1 MNKIDPFVLDSITVY
16 NQDVLNLYSQ
26 WPSPNVIVS
35 DGVVELWGWADS
47 EEERTAIIL
56 AVENTPGVKS
66 VESNI
71 TVTVPYMPSL

>member
-35 DGVVELWGWADS
+35 DGGYGVSGFKGDAHQPDDLEEWYLPHIKAWSDYAQPGTTLWF
-47 EEERTAIIL
+47 
-56 AVENTPGVKS
+56 
-66 VESNI
+66 
-71 TVTVPYMPSL
+71 